1 MRAWV
6 GTSGY
11 SYAEWKGS
19 FYPAEL
25 RADQML
31 RFYAQRFRAV
41 EINNTFYRMPSSE
54 LLARWKQQVPED
66 FRFVLKAPQSITHRQ
81 RLQNSDATLAILFE
95 KAGELGAKLGPI
107 LFQLPPHLRLD
118 LPRLEAFV
126 ALLPPGRR
134 AAFEFRHRSWF
145 DDQVFEA
152 LRARDLALCIA
163 DGEVDGEIPLVTT
176 ASWGY
181 LRLRRVAYDGA
192 ALEAWAQRIRPQP
205 WSDVYVFFKHE
216 DEATGPKLAARFLEL
231 F

>member
-107 LFQLPPHLRLD
+107 LFQLPPQLRLD

-163 DGEVDGEIPLVTT
+163 DGEVDGEIPLVAT

>member
-107 LFQLPPHLRLD
+107 LFQLPPQLRLD